1 MVSNMIFDF
10 FFDVR
15 FYESFLRDMH
25 IATIDVYFKTF
36 RSEANP
42 IQKTLHVWYVRCTLS
57 ILTPQNIVILRTQT
71 LRNAG
76 SFTLP
81 LEGPV
86 ILRVGKYSIHGACG
100 FQFAIRNTFEIQQ
113 ELEIIKKR
121 LKNAKGSRKDG
132 KSKSQDRGFNGVSC
146 LFLVGE
152 HLQCKIPHVVLR

>member
-1 MVSNMIFDF
+1 
-10 FFDVR
+10 
-15 FYESFLRDMH
+15 MH

-42 IQKTLHVWYVRCTLS
+42 IQKTLHVWYVYYIHGRCTLS

-71 LRNAG
+71 LRNAV

-100 FQFAIRNTFEIQQ
+100 FQFAIWNTFEIHQ

-132 KSKSQDRGFNGVSC
+132 KSKSQDRGFNGLSC

-152 HLQCKIPHVVLR
+152 HLQCKIPHVGLRWSKCTSTNGGFANLSS

>member
-86 ILRVGKYSIHGACG
+86 ILRVVKNGWVYLFHLCIMPILPVLS
-100 FQFAIRNTFEIQQ
+100 
-113 ELEIIKKR
+113 LSYII
-121 LKNAKGSRKDG
+121 
-132 KSKSQDRGFNGVSC
+132 
-146 LFLVGE
+146 LFLFSN
-152 HLQCKIPHVVLR
+152 LCFS